1 MKSNNLFEELFIK
14 NKYQYVPIV
23 GATGRGK
30 TTLLKVLFSQR
41 ISNGCGALFITS
53 RGVGDELQEILS
65 ICKNNKRANDVILL
79 DFTNNNDD
87 DIESITINIKEIVNS
102 NKILIINYC
111 GIKNKINSFIKNRV
125 FAPLIENCTKPKETF
140 MIFIDKSWKQEENFI
155 ILDILSVLRS
165 TNIHLVVSS
174 NQIIKSN
181 AVKEQIKEDENIEIF
196 LKTDLPVGQGI
207 LLKNGRENKFS
218 FEKL

>member
-23 GATGRGK
+23 GASGSGK

-53 RGVGDELQEILS
+53 RGVGEELQEILS
-65 ICKNNKRANDVILL
+65 ICRNNRRANDVIVF

-87 DIESITINIKEIVNS
+87 IESITIDIKEIVNS

-140 MIFIDKSWKQEENFI
+140 MIFIDKSWTQEENFI

-165 TNIHLVVSS
+165 TNIHLIVSS

-196 LKTDLPVGQGI
+196 LKTNLPVGQGI